1 MTTLENN
8 LIMKFLVLFI
18 TLSFFVSAQESIE
31 VNYDI
36 NKFNSKRYVYLPKKE
51 IQFKDYGETW
61 FSTVIDLVNLDEIP
75 PLSDEPWGQKALL
88 VSIFPD
94 STIILGVDPMT
105 KDGYRPLFHGLADI
119 INPSRTPSQWASQWA
134 DVIVDSISI
143 PFVYTRNT
151 KDSILDTLFVDYIES
166 NPELVYYDLN
176 DNEVPDFGEFLHQ
189 PLYHSDISTNE
200 LDDGQVFRTDTILL
214 SPADSSFPENIA
226 VRFKEIDVNDSV
238 FRNERYGVFLRFK
251 PGYEWSLNDTIKNF
265 NELFLL
271 TREQKENE
279 LPRQIWPL
287 ESGFCSYSMSKDIR
301 YNKYSS
307 SSSFSYYLTPG
318 IIPLAEWQLEHLM
331 ISYKLTSNT
340 LYTNDLS
347 GSSNL
352 KLYPNPVNDILNIK
366 FSTSNIENVELYIF
380 DVMGKVVIRHS
391 FKVNNDFNL
400 HRLNIESLNSGIY
413 SIKIG
418 DLTKRFLVK

>member
-1 MTTLENN
+1 MKY
-8 LIMKFLVLFI
+8 LILFFSF
-18 TLSFFVSAQESIE
+18 SFFVSAQESIK

-36 NKFNSKRYVYLPKKE
+36 KNFNSKRYVYLPNKE

-61 FSTVIDLVNLDEIP
+61 FSTVIDLVNLNEIP
-75 PLSDEPWGQKALL
+75 PLSNDPWGQKALL

-94 STIILGVDPMT
+94 STIIMGVDPIT
-105 KDGYRPLFHGLADI
+105 KKGYRPIFHGLADI

-143 PFVYTRNT
+143 PFVYTRST

-166 NPELVYYDLN
+166 NPNLVYYDLN
-176 DNEVPDFGEFLHQ
+176 DNEVADFGEFLHQ
-189 PLYHSDISTNE
+189 PLHHSDISTNE

-214 SPADSSFPENIA
+214 SPTDSSFSEDI
-226 VRFKEIDVNDSV
+226 VVKFKEIDVNDSV
-238 FRNERYGVFLRFK
+238 FRKERYGVYLRFK

-265 NELFLL
+265 NEFFLL

-279 LPRQIWPL
+279 LPRQIWSL

-331 ISYKLTSNT
+331 ISYKLTSNA
-340 LYTNDLS
+340 LSTNDLN
-347 GSSNL
+347 SSLNL
-352 KLYPNPVNDILNIK
+352 KLFPNPVNDILNIT
-366 FSTSNIENVELYIF
+366 FFTNYNENVELYIF
-380 DVMGKVVIRHS
+380 DFMGKVVFRNS
-391 FKVNNDFNL
+391 LKVNNHEFNL
-400 HRLNIESLNSGIY
+400 YRLNTESLNPGIY

-418 DLTKRFLVK
+418 DLTSKFLVK